1 MEFFISTYIVYFYD
15 YSGKI
20 AVFCYTTRN
29 GVRSMNDINTFV
41 GRQPILDQHGDIYG
55 YELLYRNSYKNFF
68 PNVNPEQATIGL
80 LVNTFLT
87 IGIEKVA
94 GNRLSFINFTGELLA
109 QDIFSSL
116 DPEQVV
122 IEVLENVEITPSLLT
137 KMRLL
142 KETGFKIALDDFIL
156 QEQYSIHSELFEIV
170 DFIKVDYLNT
180 TPAERLE
187 IEKVIK
193 QYPAIIMLAE
203 KIETEEQFK
212 VAKASG
218 YKLFQGYFFSKP
230 EIVTGIEIPSNVSL
244 HFQIIERLHTE
255 PPNIDEI
262 TELIMHDISLSYKLL
277 RLINTLAFGVPKR
290 ISSIKQAIVLIGLRE
305 TKRWVQV
312 LALRELGEGS
322 GNGRTQALA
331 DYSLTR
337 AKMCEL
343 LAKHDG
349 KKNPEEYFFAGMF
362 SLIDVIM
369 KRDWDAILQL
379 IPLSDEVAL
388 TVKGERTEI
397 TPYLQ
402 IAEAVERFDWLRI
415 EQLITEMGITQ
426 AELSK
431 CTLEAH
437 RWTQRLQYSDTTP

>member
-1 MEFFISTYIVYFYD
+1 
-15 YSGKI
+15 
-20 AVFCYTTRN
+20 
-29 GVRSMNDINTFV
+29 MNDTNIFV
-41 GRQPILDQHGDIYG
+41 GRQPILDQNGDIYG
-55 YELLYRNSYKNFF
+55 YELLYRNSHKNFF

-94 GNRLSFINFTGELLA
+94 GNSLSFINFTGDLLA

-116 DPEQVV
+116 DPERVV

-137 KMRLL
+137 KMRVL
-142 KETGFKIALDDFIL
+142 KETGFMIALDDFIL
-156 QEQYSIHSELFEIV
+156 QEQYSVHSELFKIV

-180 TPAERLE
+180 TTAERLE
-187 IEKVIK
+187 IEKFIK
-193 QYPAIIMLAE
+193 KYPAIIMLAE

-230 EIVTGIEIPSNVSL
+230 VIITGIEIPSNISL
-244 HFQIIERLHTE
+244 HFKIIERLHTE

-262 TELIMHDISLSYKLL
+262 TELIMQDISLSYKLL
-277 RLINTLAFGVPKR
+277 RLINTLAFGATKQ

-305 TKRWVQV
+305 TKRWLQV
-312 LALRELGEGS
+312 LALREIGIGP

-337 AKMCEL
+337 AKICEL

-369 KRDWDAILQL
+369 NSDWETILQL
-379 IPLSDEVAL
+379 LPLSDEVAL
-388 TVKGERTEI
+388 TVKGSQTEI

-402 IAEAVERFDWLRI
+402 LAEAVERFDWQRVDR
-415 EQLITEMGITQ
+415 LITELGITQ
-426 AELSK
+426 AELSR

-437 RWTQRLQYSDTTP
+437 QWTQSLRY

>member
-1 MEFFISTYIVYFYD
+1 
-15 YSGKI
+15 
-20 AVFCYTTRN
+20 
-29 GVRSMNDINTFV
+29 MNDTNIFV
-41 GRQPILDQHGDIYG
+41 GRQPILDQNGDIYG
-55 YELLYRNSYKNFF
+55 YELLYRNSHKNFF
-68 PNVNPEQATIGL
+68 PNVNPEQATISL

-87 IGIEKVA
+87 IGIDKVA
-94 GNRLSFINFTGELLA
+94 GDNLSFINFTGELLA
-109 QDIFSSL
+109 QDIFASL
-116 DPEQVV
+116 DPEKVV

-137 KMRLL
+137 KLRLL
-142 KETGFKIALDDFIL
+142 KGAGFKIALDDFIL
-156 QEQYSIHSELFEIV
+156 QEQYSVHSELFKVV
-170 DFIKVDYLNT
+170 DFVKVDYLDT
-180 TPAERLE
+180 TPVERVE
-187 IEKVIK
+187 IEKFIK
-193 QYPAIIMLAE
+193 QYPEIIMLAE

-230 EIVTGIEIPSNVSL
+230 EIVSGNEIPSNVSL

-255 PPNIDEI
+255 PPNIDAI
-262 TELIMHDISLSYKLL
+262 TELLMHDISLSYKLL

-312 LALRELGEGS
+312 LALREIGQGP

-337 AKMCEL
+337 AKTCEL
-343 LAKHDG
+343 LAKQDG

-362 SLIDVIM
+362 SLIDAIM
-369 KRDWDAILQL
+369 MRDWDEILQL

-402 IAEAVERFDWLRI
+402 LAIAVERFDWQRI
-415 EQLITEMGITQ
+415 EQLITDMGITQ
-426 AELSK
+426 AELSR
-431 CTLEAH
+431 CTVEAH
-437 RWTQRLQYSDTTP
+437 RWTQSLQH